1 MNIVSTRL
9 CSVMRRGLFYLVEED
24 VVEVGV
30 EEELDLEVL
39 LKVSDE
45 LELEG
50 ELVVDDDTVVVETVV
65 EDAAAAE
72 EDEDPVDEAEVDPDA
87 LEVVPVPPVIS
98 NCWL

>member
-1 MNIVSTRL
+1 
-9 CSVMRRGLFYLVEED
+9 MRRGLFYLVEED

-72 EDEDPVDEAEVDPDA
+72 EDEDPVDEAEADPDA